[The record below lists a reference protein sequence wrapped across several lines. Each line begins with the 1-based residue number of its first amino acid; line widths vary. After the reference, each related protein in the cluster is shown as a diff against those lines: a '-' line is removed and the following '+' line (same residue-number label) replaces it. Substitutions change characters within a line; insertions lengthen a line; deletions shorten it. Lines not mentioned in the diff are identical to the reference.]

1 MEAAEH
7 VFFQNSGIPSA
18 SLDPA
23 VTRGLTLAY
32 PTALF
37 AVSHPS
43 VLLPQYIP
51 RSAVKG

>member
-1 MEAAEH
+1 MFSSKTL
-7 VFFQNSGIPSA
+7 VFLQLPWI
-18 SLDPA
+18 PA